1 MRYEMKIS
9 ISLQFL
15 IAILEDM
22 GRDGLGKSGFYPAIM
37 IIGTKASTMCNMGK
51 S

>member
-22 GRDGLGKSGFYPAIM
+22 GRDGLGKSGILSSNHDYWYQSFH
-37 IIGTKASTMCNMGK
+37 NV
-51 S
+51 